1 MPSQRAG
8 STRAT
13 QPATSAKRIDFGMVE
28 TPVVQ
33 AGNQGSPRVRREVA
47 GRVADDYKVVCVRLR
62 AAEYDQF
69 TRDAGAMGLTS
80 SMALRIAARRI
91 GGFLE
96 VNRELRQDLE
106 DVLQEIGTLSRAV
119 RDLHGACMAGG
130 VVKLEQLDHQR
141 DTFGGAFAQ
150 LDGMLRS
157 ILNVSQRRAD
167 GRLLLVDAAT
177 K

>member
-1 MPSQRAG
+1 
-8 STRAT
+8 
-13 QPATSAKRIDFGMVE
+13 MVG

-33 AGNQGSPRVRREVA
+33 AENQGSLRIRMEMA
-47 GRVADDYKVVCVRLR
+47 ACVADDYKVVSVRLR

-69 TRDAGAMGLTS
+69 SRDVGAIGLTS

-91 GGFLE
+91 SGFLE
-96 VNRELRQDLE
+96 VDRDLRKDLE
-106 DVLQEIGTLSRAV
+106 DVLQEIGTLSCAV
-119 RDLHGACMAGG
+119 RDLHGALIAGG
-130 VVKLEQLDHQR
+130 VVKLEQLDRQS

-150 LDGMLRS
+150 LDGMLRT

-167 GRLLLVDAAT
+167 GRLMLVDAAT